1 LSASLSA
8 AQRRQIATF
17 AASVVAG
24 DTVVCVG
31 GAGAGPLQ
39 VLRDLARMRA
49 SSVCKVLTTRVP
61 GVITKV
67 SIALSGEVQVLDA
80 TNQSALGNVE
90 SSANRD
96 AAASP
101 LPLRVSA
108 ADLQRRVLVVVRRG
122 R

>member
-31 GAGAGPLQ
+31 GAGAGPLR
-39 VLRDLARMRA
+39 VLRDLARLRA

-80 TNQSALGNVE
+80 ANQSALGNVE